1 MAREIVDEHVERA
14 SEICAQV
21 TGRLLLAKIPDP
33 TPRMFVLATW
43 WLNQRRIR
51 NGVPPF
57 DKGLVATAFH
67 YLVPAYNR

>member
-1 MAREIVDEHVERA
+1 MAREIVDERVERA
-14 SEICAQV
+14 SEICEQV
-21 TGRLLLAKIPDP
+21 TGRLLLAGITDA
-33 TPRMFVLATW
+33 TPRIFVLATW

-57 DKGLVATAFH
+57 DKQLVATAFQ